1 MCDKD
6 QNHANIDE
14 LLHLIGLVCRRVH
27 RLGQVDTEQSLL
39 PLVQRF
45 KLVYTNP
52 RKQDVLDAEEAH
64 QESIESAF
72 ANSVYLSLL
81 LLCLLLQG
89 SSLLRRMVILLS
101 INIHFHFALFDV
113 LHADLL
119 EQIDEVFARFGSR
132 AWIAARESSHAVINP
147 SQRVCVLDGQLG
159 EKMVYFAFMWENC
172 FRTIIEHDCLGVRF
186 FDLILRLLTGT
197 RRLLFL
203 CGLLSS

>member
-6 QNHANIDE
+6 QDHANIDE
-14 LLHLIGLVCRRVH
+14 LLHLISLVCRRVY
-27 RLGQVDTEQSLL
+27 RLGQIYPEQSLL

-45 KLVYTNP
+45 KLVYANP

-72 ANSVYLSLL
+72 ANSIYLSLL
-81 LLCLLLQG
+81 LLRLLLQS

-119 EQIDEVFARFGSR
+119 EQID
-132 AWIAARESSHAVINP
+132 
-147 SQRVCVLDGQLG
+147 
-159 EKMVYFAFMWENC
+159 
-172 FRTIIEHDCLGVRF
+172 
-186 FDLILRLLTGT
+186 
-197 RRLLFL
+197 
-203 CGLLSS
+203 